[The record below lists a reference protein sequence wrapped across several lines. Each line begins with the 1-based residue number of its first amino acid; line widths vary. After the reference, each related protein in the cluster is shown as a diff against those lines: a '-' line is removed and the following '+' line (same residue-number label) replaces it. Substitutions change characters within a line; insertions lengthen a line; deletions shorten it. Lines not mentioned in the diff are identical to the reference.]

1 MLWGIPTEV
10 NRFFLPVTRNVAK
23 PIRKA
28 LACMV
33 LAILLAPHYRRMKT
47 IAGMVLGHR
56 VHVATISRRLHNP
69 LWTTRDWYVTLAG
82 DTLSGA
88 NGYER
93 SHIKGRK
100 RRFAI
105 IIDTTLHA
113 SVGEKMEN
121 LLVMSARQ
129 DKRRRSTRHHVFVM
143 GIMITESGMRIPL
156 PRRSYYTKEY
166 CKAHGKTYR
175 TQTQLARMMIH
186 EAMVP
191 SDADVTVLYDSAF
204 DADMI
209 HRECRDRGFREIFP
223 IDPNRNLS
231 TKDSPY
237 AAAKPGEQVVA
248 STLDWQEEE
257 FTTLELEVGNE
268 DFVLFRRRHVDNL
281 RVKKTF
287 RRYVIAARHANVSKL
302 GQCLIVVSYKEN
314 PRVELLEG
322 QSGDWRDYRH
332 FLATRRKKDMNK
344 PSRWNDKVLA
354 CTDPSLSA
362 RQVIEW
368 YEIRW
373 QIEVFFRELKSRLQM
388 RCYVFMKFDA
398 VERYL
403 DLLLMG
409 FLLLEKRRLDD
420 LTSTGKWPAT
430 GDGIAHWRTTDR
442 LRSLESWMQRFNL
455 DYISQRLQSKR
466 GRAELLRT
474 LAQAPC
480 QVA

>member
-1 MLWGIPTEV
+1 MLWGIPAEV
-10 NRFFLPVTRNVAK
+10 NRFFRPVLRDASR
-23 PIRKA
+23 PIRRA
-28 LACMV
+28 LAPMV
-33 LAILLAPHYRRMKT
+33 LALLLAPHYRRLKT

-69 LWTTRDWYVTLAG
+69 LWTTRDWYVGLAERG
-82 DTLSGA
+82 LRDMHA
-88 NGYER
+88 YER

-113 SVGEKMEN
+113 SVGERMEN
-121 LLVMSARQ
+121 LLIMSSRA

-166 CKAHGKTYR
+166 CKAKGKTYH

-186 EAMVP
+186 DAMVP
-191 SDADVTVLYDSAF
+191 ADADVTVLYDSAF

-209 HRECRDRGFREIFP
+209 HRECRYRGFREIFP
-223 IDPNRNLS
+223 IDPNRNLA
-231 TKDSPY
+231 TKDSPH
-237 AAAKPGEQVVA
+237 APAQAGERVVA
-248 STLDWQEEE
+248 STLDWPDDE
-257 FTTLELEVGNE
+257 FETLELEVGNE

-287 RRYVIAARHANVSKL
+287 RRYVIAARHTNVSKL
-302 GQCLIVVSYKEN
+302 GSCLIVASYKEN
-314 PRVELLEG
+314 LKVELLAG
-322 QSGDWRDYRH
+322 QSGDWKDFRRV
-332 FLATRRKKDMNK
+332 LAKRRKKDQK
-344 PSRWNDKVLA
+344 EPSRWNGKVLA
-354 CTDPSLSA
+354 CTDPTLSA
-362 RQVIEW
+362 REVIEW

-373 QIEVFFRELKSRLQM
+373 QIELFFRELKSRMQM
-388 RCYVFMKFDA
+388 RCYVLMKFEA
-398 VERYL
+398 VERYM

-409 FLLLEKRRLDD
+409 FLLLEKLRLDD
-420 LTSTGKWPAT
+420 LVSTAKWPT
-430 GDGIAHWRTTDR
+430 KGDPIVHWRTTDR
-442 LRSLESWMQRFNL
+442 LRSLESWIQRFNL

-466 GRAELLRT
+466 GQAELLRM
-474 LAQAPC
+474 LADAPC